1 MPFLRVEKKKSGNYL
16 RILESYRD
24 VHGKSTH
31 RILYSLGK
39 VEDYTPDQLKSIGVK
54 FFELGGGQVK
64 QLIPGAIEELGRYNY
79 GYQLIYSKA
88 LGYYGLS
95 DVFRRVTNKSR
106 IEFDLYN
113 TVLLMLL
120 ERLQDPTSKRA
131 NFLNQHEYV
140 NLPKVELHHLYRA
153 LDKLDAHSNLI
164 QKQIYQTGR
173 DLFNSTLDVVFYDVT
188 TFYFESE
195 EVKPDE
201 LRQLGFGKDGKIG
214 HTQILFSMLI
224 DKEKNPV
231 GYRIYS
237 GNTYEGDTFA
247 TALADMKK
255 EYAIEKVI
263 VVADRGM
270 LSKKNIA
277 LVEENGYEFILGERL
292 KSLPE
297 DVKQSLMNLANYQS
311 EWVYDDHEG
320 QSVTVKYT
328 VLEVE
333 NKSIICTYSEKR
345 AKKDEAERLEKVEKA
360 TKLLQNTSSLK
371 SKQRRFFIKQN
382 GNDKYELDQDKI
394 NQSAKYDGFLAIAT
408 NTTLK
413 ATTVLE
419 NYKQL
424 FKIEHSFRTF
434 KSHLETRP
442 MFHWTDKRI
451 RGHICLCYM
460 AFCLQNCV
468 LQKVNK
474 TKVKITEASLRKTL
488 DSMQLSL
495 LNTENGNVYI
505 RSAPIESETTI
516 LAGMGIKPLLP
527 MIKPPDLKI

>member
-39 VEDYTPDQLKSIGVK
+39 VEDYTPDQLKSIGIK

-79 GYQLIYSKA
+79 GYQLIYGKA

-95 DVFRRVTNKSR
+95 DVFRRVSNKSR

-297 DVKQSLMNLANYQS
+297 DVKQSLINLANYQS

-360 TKLLQNTSSLK
+360 TKDRK
-371 SKQRRFFIKQN
+371 S
-382 GNDKYELDQDKI
+382 
-394 NQSAKYDGFLAIAT
+394 
-408 NTTLK
+408 
-413 ATTVLE
+413 V
-419 NYKQL
+419 
-424 FKIEHSFRTF
+424 
-434 KSHLETRP
+434 
-442 MFHWTDKRI
+442 
-451 RGHICLCYM
+451 
-460 AFCLQNCV
+460 V
-468 LQKVNK
+468 
-474 TKVKITEASLRKTL
+474 
-488 DSMQLSL
+488 
-495 LNTENGNVYI
+495 
-505 RSAPIESETTI
+505 
-516 LAGMGIKPLLP
+516 
-527 MIKPPDLKI
+527 

>member
-16 RILESYRD
+16 RILESYRND
-24 VHGKSTH
+24 DGKSTH

-39 VEDYTPDQLKSIGVK
+39 IEDYTPEQLRSIGIK
-54 FFELGGGQVK
+54 LFEFGGGQVK
-64 QLIPGAIEELGRYNY
+64 ELIQGSIEEVGRYNY
-79 GYQLIYSKA
+79 GYQLIYGKSLA
-88 LGYYGLS
+88 YYGLT
-95 DVFRRVTNKSR
+95 DVLRRVSRKSK
-106 IEFDLYN
+106 IEFDLTN

-120 ERLQDPTSKRA
+120 ERLQDPSSKRA
-131 NFLNQHEYV
+131 NFLNQEEYV

-153 LDKLDAHSNLI
+153 LDKLDANSNLI
-164 QKQIYQTGR
+164 QKQIFQTGR

-195 EVKPDE
+195 VVKQDE

-224 DKEKNPV
+224 DKDKNPV

-247 TALADMKK
+247 TALDDIKK

-292 KSLPE
+292 KSLPAE
-297 DVKQSLMNLANYQS
+297 VKQSLINLENYKF

-320 QSVTVKYT
+320 QSVTIRYT
-328 VLEVE
+328 VLEVG
-333 NKSIICTYSEKR
+333 NKTIIGTYSEKR
-345 AKKDEAERLEKVEKA
+345 AKKDECDRLEKVEKA
-360 TKLLQNTSSLK
+360 SKLLQNTSSLK

-382 GNDKYELDQDKI
+382 GTDAYELDQSKI
-394 NQSAKYDGFLAIAT
+394 DESAKYDGFLAIAT
-408 NTTLK
+408 NTSLK

-460 AFCLQNCV
+460 AFCLQNSV

-474 TKVKITEASLRKTL
+474 TKVKVTEASLRKAL

-495 LNTENGNVYI
+495 LSTSSGNVYI
-505 RSAPIESETTI
+505 KSAPTDSEATI
-516 LAGMGIKPLLP
+516 LSGMGIKPFLP
-527 MIKPPDLKI
+527 MIKPPDLKL